1 MELETVVPQQQP
13 LVIANFEALKTEL
26 KNSLLKY
33 KGLVYDCDSQLQ
45 EAKTDRANLRKLREA
60 IDNRRK
66 EIKALLMAD
75 YTANFEPKVK
85 ELLALVDE
93 PIGLID
99 EQVKNYEAQKKQ
111 HKKQAI
117 EEIWAEKGAE
127 VAALVP
133 FEKIFNDKWLNAGAS
148 LSVIESAIIMRAGQ
162 IKNDLAVLENIQSP
176 YKEQAKAFYLK
187 SLDLSAAM
195 AEEQNLRE
203 SAAKIA
209 AYNAQK
215 QAQVPAPV
223 EHVSAAKPATE
234 AVSGEALQQIDFRVW
249 VTPAQKALL
258 RGFFKE
264 NGIKYGSVPGNK

>member
-1 MELETVVPQQQP
+1 MIKNTIQDSKGFISSITSAVG
-13 LVIANFEALKTEL
+13 ANPALAECEHSSIL
-26 KNSLLKY
+26 S
-33 KGLVYDCDSQLQ
+33 
-45 EAKTDRANLRKLREA
+45 A
-60 IDNRRK
+60 
-66 EIKALLMAD
+66 ALL
-75 YTANFEPKVK
+75 
-85 ELLALVDE
+85 
-93 PIGLID
+93 
-99 EQVKNYEAQKKQ
+99 
-111 HKKQAI
+111 
-117 EEIWAEKGAE
+117 
-127 VAALVP
+127 
-133 FEKIFNDKWLNAGAS
+133 GAS
-148 LSVIESAIIMRAGQ
+148 LKLSPSPQLGQ
-162 IKNDLAVLENIQSP
+162 YYMVP

-215 QAQVPAPV
+215 QAQVPAPA